1 MLIRVL
7 EAHPR
12 LASVLC
18 ALFVFGALW
27 TAGPSAAQDT
37 RPATIN
43 MFLDCQQTRCDSEY
57 IRRELS
63 YVNHVLD
70 RVGSDLHLLITSQSS
85 GSGGRTYS
93 LEFIGLGDFADLR
106 YTLTESANVNDSE
119 NEERAA
125 LTRAIERGV
134 IPFVVRTRVGDRV
147 SINVDDAVGESL
159 DGAVSPI
166 EDPWNFWV
174 FNVGASGNYEAEES
188 SNSIRLSTRLSANRI
203 TEAWKIRTSGRFTYR
218 ESNFDVT
225 DGTISNIRWDGS
237 VFGMLVRSIG
247 DHWAAGGTVFTE
259 TSTSRNIE
267 YSVSASPTI
276 EYNIFPYSESSQR
289 ELRLQWELNL
299 RHFNYDNIT
308 VFNRLSETVMQQQFS
323 ARLDLSRP
331 WGNANARVQLESFLT
346 DFDKSLTDLY
356 RVRVGGAVFFRI
368 VRGLTFNLGG
378 EISSVNDQI
387 YLPQTEASDE
397 DILLGRVSLPT
408 SFEYEVDFGFSYRF
422 GSVFNNVVNPRFGF

>member
-1 MLIRVL
+1 MLIRACLLTVML
-7 EAHPR
+7 
-12 LASVLC
+12 LAA
-18 ALFVFGALW
+18 AL
-27 TAGPSAAQDT
+27 SASAARAQDT

-43 MFLDCQQTRCDSEY
+43 LFLDCQQTRCDSEF

-70 RVGSDLHLLITSQSS
+70 RVGSDLHLLVTSQSS
-85 GSGGRTYS
+85 GSGGRTYN
-93 LEFIGLGDFADLR
+93 LEFIGQGDFADLR
-106 YTLTESANVNDSE
+106 YTLTESANVNDSD

-134 IPFVVRTRVGDRV
+134 IPFIVRTRVGDRV
-147 SINVDDAVGESL
+147 SIMVDDAVGETL
-159 DGAVSPI
+159 ADAISPV
-166 EDPWNFWV
+166 EDPWDFWV

-188 SNSIRLSTRLSANRI
+188 SNSVRVSTRLSANRI
-203 TEAWKIRTSGRFTYR
+203 TEAWKIRSSGRFTYR

-225 DGTISNIRWDGS
+225 GGTVSNIRWDGS
-237 VFGMLVRSIG
+237 LFGLVAKSIG
-247 DHWAAGGTVFTE
+247 DHWAAGGTFFSE

-289 ELRLQWELNL
+289 EFRFQYELNL

-323 ARLDLSRP
+323 AELDLSRP
-331 WGNANARVQLESFLT
+331 WGNANARLQLESFLT
-346 DFDKSLTDLY
+346 DFEKSLTDLN
-356 RVRVGGAVFFRI
+356 RVRLGASVFFRI
-368 VRGLTFNLGG
+368 VRGLTFDVGG

-387 YLPQTEASDE
+387 YLPQSDASDE

-422 GSVFNNVVNPRFGF
+422 GSVSNNVVNPRFGF